1 MANNEN
7 IHENTP
13 CWGINTGLSWQKR
26 KWMPFLQQISVFL
39 VPGSFP
45 LIFECNSITLK
56 HYHLIS
62 SSLARVSF
70 HFVWGLHTSLLYP
83 GSHWSYAAPPE
94 MLWET
99 ISEAAR
105 KLSSTSSKSESQ
117 FCQPTC
123 QEQGDPHVLYLN
135 WAESVDSFCV
145 EEREAARSSF
155 LFSL

>member
-26 KWMPFLQQISVFL
+26 KWMPFLQQISIFL

-70 HFVWGLHTSLLYP
+70 HFCLRFAHFPSVSWSSLILCSSSRNVMGNHLRGNQEALQHQQQERKPVLSTDVSGTRWPSCALSELSRVCWFFLCWGER
-83 GSHWSYAAPPE
+83 GS
-94 MLWET
+94 
-99 ISEAAR
+99 
-105 KLSSTSSKSESQ
+105 
-117 FCQPTC
+117 
-123 QEQGDPHVLYLN
+123 
-135 WAESVDSFCV
+135 
-145 EEREAARSSF
+145 
-155 LFSL
+155 